1 MSWSLTCSFLFIL
14 LGYSCD
20 TRELAIAST
29 CQWREDVDAGNW
41 KCYSRMRFCSRTGC
55 LKHVFI
61 DTQFQGAETCFKDC
75 MWWCCVSWGG
85 LYQTSCLDGLRHFFL
100 VLCSVCVH
108 DESNLVSLQNQG
120 ADFVNAVWVLSKCIA
135 QENFNT
141 LDNICSLHICLHMPW
156 WSVVAPCLATTI
168 FTATSICRK
177 RGSRVLFDS
186 NRFHCG
192 QADSSSSESACAVFE
207 CNVDVV
213 VLWFCHIQM
222 SLVCLVPFLNWN
234 HWKSLVRIHL
244 HMRWTVFEQPRNW
257 DILRHGD

>member
-1 MSWSLTCSFLFIL
+1 M
-14 LGYSCD
+14 GYSCD
-20 TRELAIAST
+20 TRELAMAST
-29 CQWREDVDAGNW
+29 CQWREDVDAGICWELKNVTVGCDSAAGLVVSNMFSLTLSFKVQRHVLKTVCDGAAFHEAVCTRKIAW
-41 KCYSRMRFCSRTGC
+41 MGYVTFSWFC
-55 LKHVFI
+55 
-61 DTQFQGAETCFKDC
+61 
-75 MWWCCVSWGG
+75 
-85 LYQTSCLDGLRHFFL
+85 
-100 VLCSVCVH
+100 VLCVCVH

-156 WSVVAPCLATTI
+156 WSVVATCLATTI
-168 FTATSICRK
+168 FLRPLQFAENADSQ
-177 RGSRVLFDS
+177 VLFDS

-222 SLVCLVPFLNWN
+222 WLVCLVPFLKWN

-244 HMRWTVFEQPRNW
+244 HMRWTVFEQSRNW
-257 DILRHGD
+257 D